1 MFLTDGLDR
10 QIADSG
16 KSSGIRFGRVVDV
29 VLDANHETAQDT
41 NYGKTAAIGGVFYRQ
56 IDSAGKE
63 DDNNQFFAYQ
73 GNVTYQQI
81 PLKNEIVAIMDLP
94 TWARGEDNTAT
105 VAHWLYVCPLW
116 NHPHHNAYPDT
127 YQYPEQSDKAD
138 LGEDFKEVPNVNA
151 LQMSPGDLAIEGRHG
166 HSIRFGGTNF
176 KENEISTEEDNGKP
190 YIFISNG
197 QKETEDGLEI
207 RKEDINE
214 DSTSLYI
221 TSDQQIP
228 LIQANEKRD
237 AYKEAPETA
246 EAYKG
251 AQTIINSNRIFL
263 NAKED
268 AVLISSLE
276 SVGINTKAVAI
287 DGEDYVGID
296 ANKIYLGSVALKRE
310 DEPVLLGQSTTEWL
324 EELHSVV
331 NQIVNHLATMPVMTG
346 GEAKGVAIGSSLLP
360 LMAPMK
366 AKLELLKSKKVFTE

>member
-1 MFLTDGLDR
+1 MFVTDGTDR
-10 QIADSG
+10 SIPFSG
-16 KSSGIRFGRVVDV
+16 GSSGIRFGRVVDV
-29 VLDANHETAQDT
+29 VLATDHPDIKD
-41 NYGKTAAIGGVFYRQ
+41 YGNTAAIGGVFYRQ
-56 IDSAGKE
+56 IDSAGNEE
-63 DDNNQFFAYQ
+63 DNQQQFAYQ

-94 TWARGEDNTAT
+94 TWERGDDNTST

-127 YQYPEQSDKAD
+127 EQYPNQSDKAD
-138 LGEDFKEVPNVNA
+138 FGKDFKEQPNVNA
-151 LQMSPGDLAIEGRHG
+151 VQMSPGDIAIEGRHG
-166 HSIRFGGTNF
+166 QSIRLGGTSF
-176 KENEISTEEDNGKP
+176 EKNEISTEEDNGKP
-190 YIFISNG
+190 YVFISNG

-207 RKEDINE
+207 RTEDINE
-214 DSTSLYI
+214 DKTSLYL

-228 LIQANEKRD
+228 LTQANEKRD

-296 ANKIYLGSVALKRE
+296 AKKIYLGSVALKRE

-324 EELHSVV
+324 EDLHSVV

-346 GEAKGVAIGSSLLP
+346 GEAKGVALGSSLIP